1 MADSAAHLVD
11 DVLPDVPIRQWVISF
26 PYRIRFLLAY
36 DPKLCR
42 GVRRIFVRCVQGF
55 LERRAREQG
64 VASPRAGALVFV
76 QRFGSALNLNLH
88 FHGLFLDGAYSCV
101 PGQLAPRFHA
111 AAPLEDEHVAE
122 LAAALRRRVTRYL
135 QRLGRLPREND
146 VEHDDTAPEPDLFE
160 RICAAS
166 VQGHGALF
174 PESPPPMA
182 RIGRSRAAQAPA
194 LKGSLCCDD
203 EGFSLHAQVCVPA
216 GQRERLEHLCRYV
229 ARPAI
234 ATGRLALAADGRVIY
249 GLRRHWRDGTSAVSF
264 DPLTFIE
271 RLAALVPRPRAHQQT
286 YHGVLAPAAAYRDLI
301 VPGPMDRS
309 AASNAS
315 SSAASPSCAAPPSES
330 SAQRA
335 TWAELL
341 KRVFA
346 LDVLECPHCGG
357 RRKLIALISDG
368 VVVRKILDHLGL
380 PTEPPRL
387 APARVREQLAFDM

>member
-1 MADSAAHLVD
+1 MSRED
-11 DVLPDVPIRQWVISF
+11 
-26 PYRIRFLLAY
+26 
-36 DPKLCR
+36 
-42 GVRRIFVRCVQGF
+42 GVG
-55 LERRAREQG
+55 
-64 VASPRAGALVFV
+64 
-76 QRFGSALNLNLH
+76 H
-88 FHGLFLDGAYSCV
+88 D
-101 PGQLAPRFHA
+101 A
-111 AAPLEDEHVAE
+111 AASEPVLLE
-122 LAAALRRRVTRYL
+122 
-135 QRLGRLPREND
+135 Q
-146 VEHDDTAPEPDLFE
+146 
-160 RICAAS
+160 ICAAS

-182 RIGRSRAAQAPA
+182 RLGRSRAARAPA

-234 ATGRLALAADGRVIY
+234 ASERLALSPGGRVIY

-271 RLAALVPRPRAHQQT
+271 RLAALVPRPRAHQHT

-301 VPGPMDRS
+301 VPGPRSPS

-315 SSAASPSCAAPPSES
+315 STCASALNSTTPSES

-346 LDVLECPHCGG
+346 VRRARMPKLRLKAQADRPHQ
-357 RRKLIALISDG
+357 RRSRRPQD
-368 VVVRKILDHLGL
+368 
-380 PTEPPRL
+380 P
-387 APARVREQLAFDM
+387 